1 MEWKN
6 VFRGMLMGVTDLI
19 PGVSGG
25 TVAFLLGIYD
35 RLLESISGFFS
46 RNWKKH
52 IGFLLPL
59 AIGICIALL
68 LFSSLINY
76 LLDEHFKE
84 TQFFFLGLIIGV
96 VPFLMKQGNVRE
108 NFRKHHFVWMI
119 IFAALLASLAFVKP
133 AENSDPI
140 TTLTITIAIGLF
152 LSGWLASMAMLLPG
166 ISGSFVLLV
175 LGVYRTATN
184 ALASLNLPIIL
195 VIGAGVIVGFI
206 VSSKG
211 IRYILHR
218 YPMMTYAAIIGLII
232 GSVAVIFPG
241 MPTSEN
247 MIICVITFILGLMVS
262 TSFSKIQP

>member
-6 VFRGMLMGVTDLI
+6 LFRGMLIGATDLI

-59 AIGICIALL
+59 AIGICTALL

-76 LLDEHFKE
+76 LLDKYFKE

-96 VPFLMKQGNVRE
+96 IPFLMKQGNVKE
-108 NFRKHHFVWMI
+108 NFRKHHYVWMVM
-119 IFAALLASLAFVKP
+119 FAALLASMAFVKP
-133 AENSDPI
+133 AVVTEPI
-140 TTLTITIAIGLF
+140 TTLTVVKAIGLF

-184 ALASLNLPIIL
+184 ALATLNIPIIF
-195 VIGAGVIVGFI
+195 VIGAGVVVGFI
-206 VSSKG
+206 LSSKG

-218 YPMMTYAAIIGLII
+218 YPTMTYAAIIGLII

-241 MPTSEN
+241 VPTSEN
-247 MIICVITFILGLMVS
+247 VIICLITFILGLMVS
-262 TSFSKIQP
+262 TSFSKIHP

>member
-6 VFRGMLMGVTDLI
+6 LFRGMLIGVTDLI

-59 AIGICIALL
+59 AVGICIALL
-68 LFSSLINY
+68 LFSSLIAFLRENY
-76 LLDEHFKE
+76 FKE

-96 VPFLMKQGNVRE
+96 IPFLMKQGNVKE
-108 NFRKHHFVWMI
+108 NFRKHHYVWMI
-119 IFAALLASLAFVKP
+119 IFAGLLASLAFVKP
-133 AENSDPI
+133 AEYTEPI
-140 TTLTITIAIGLF
+140 TTLTIAIAIGLF
-152 LSGWLASMAMLLPG
+152 FAGWLASMAMLLPG

-175 LGVYRTATN
+175 LGVYDTAIN
-184 ALASLNLPIIL
+184 ALKTLNIPIIF
-195 VIGAGVIVGFI
+195 VIGLGVIVGFI
-206 VSSKG
+206 LSSKG
-211 IRYILHR
+211 IRYMLHR
-218 YPMMTYAAIIGLII
+218 YPIMTYAAIIGLII

-241 MPTSEN
+241 MPTSDN
-247 MIICVITFILGLMVS
+247 VIICIITFILGLMVS